1 VRVLLDA
8 SSVARGLNRIAGQ
21 IIERHGGVA
30 GLVLVGVRRG
40 GVRIA
45 EDLQVALRQ
54 LEGNNLAGND
64 VVMGTVDITLYRDDA
79 SSAMPNP
86 RIGPSEIPVSLQGR
100 QVVLVDDVISTGRT
114 VRAALDALLDY
125 GRPRSIELCVVIDR
139 GGREL
144 PVQPDYAVKRV
155 EVGADE
161 RVDVLVSAEGVI
173 AVAQPSS
180 LPTVPPPA
188 AGDKRRP

>member
-8 SSVARGLNRIAGQ
+8 ASVERGLNRVAGQ
-21 IIERHGGVA
+21 IVERHGGLA

-45 EDLQVALRQ
+45 EDLRQCLKQREGADVA
-54 LEGNNLAGND
+54 
-64 VVMGTVDITLYRDDA
+64 MGTVDITLYRDDA

-86 RIGPSEIPVSLQGR
+86 RIGPSEIPVPLQGR
-100 QVVLVDDVISTGRT
+100 AVVLVDDVISTGRT

-125 GRPRSIELCVVIDR
+125 GRPKSIELCVVIDR

-144 PVQPDYAVKRV
+144 PIQPDYWVKRV
-155 EVGADE
+155 EVEPNE
-161 RVDVLVSAEGVI
+161 RVDVVVGSEGVVAI
-173 AVAQPSS
+173 AQSAAT
-180 LPTVPPPA
+180 PTLPPPPVD
-188 AGDKRRP
+188 DKRRP

>member
-8 SSVARGLNRIAGQ
+8 SSVARGLNRVAGQ

-45 EDLQVALRQ
+45 EDLQVCLRQ
-54 LEGNNLAGND
+54 LEGKEVA
-64 VVMGTVDITLYRDDA
+64 MGTVDITLYRDDA

-114 VRAALDALLDY
+114 VRAALDAILDY

-144 PVQPDYAVKRV
+144 PIQPD
-155 EVGADE
+155 
-161 RVDVLVSAEGVI
+161 
-173 AVAQPSS
+173 
-180 LPTVPPPA
+180 
-188 AGDKRRP
+188 